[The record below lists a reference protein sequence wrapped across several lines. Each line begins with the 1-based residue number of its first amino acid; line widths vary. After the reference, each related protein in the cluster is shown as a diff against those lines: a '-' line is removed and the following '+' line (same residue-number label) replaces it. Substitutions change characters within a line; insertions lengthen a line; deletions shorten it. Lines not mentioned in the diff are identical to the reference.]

1 MGTTW
6 PTRDEIKLPATIRYA
21 THVGGGAQTLYA
33 TEESDLD
40 FFHYNEDGTPRADCN
55 GNTLS
60 LFSVDAFDPTAEQ
73 LVDLFFGEAVVQLD
87 DLARFD
93 EWADD
98 LGIAREKV
106 GRAVVLAVE
115 RCYS

>member
-1 MGTTW
+1 MDATCHR
-6 PTRDEIKLPATIRYA
+6 RDQISLPATIRYA

-33 TEESDLD
+33 TEDSDLD
-40 FFHYNEDGTPRADCN
+40 FFHWDEDGLPQTDTR
-55 GNTLS
+55 GNTLAI
-60 LFSVDAFDPTAEQ
+60 FKVEDFDPTAEQ
-73 LVDLFFGEAVVQLD
+73 LVDLFFGEDVVQLD
-87 DLARFD
+87 DLSQFD

-98 LGIAREKV
+98 LGIEREKI